1 MQSIPNIFFER
12 AIIELVQIFDKKTA
26 KFLVKNFT
34 GEKKEKII
42 QTINKKLCSKLDYL
56 KLSSKKCQCI
66 KYFKVF

>member
-56 KLSSKKCQCI
+56 KSHLRNAN
-66 KYFKVF
+66 V